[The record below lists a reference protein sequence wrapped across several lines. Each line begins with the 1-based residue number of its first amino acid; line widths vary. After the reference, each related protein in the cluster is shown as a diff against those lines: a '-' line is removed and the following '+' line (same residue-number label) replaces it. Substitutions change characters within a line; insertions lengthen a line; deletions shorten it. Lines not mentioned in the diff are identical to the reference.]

1 MAQHV
6 FRLRFGIG
14 VFNRQQVHHFL
25 FERPDVVPVLGGKGQ
40 HGEAKGVEF
49 GQHGVFVLHAVHLV
63 DHQQGRLPGPAHE
76 RGKVLLERH
85 QAVAPVHHEAKH
97 RSLIHGGLRLL
108 EDFRLEPAQPFGAV
122 GYGMVAVERHAP
134 GVDQGEGTPAPRTHH
149 AFHTVAGDART
160 VMGDGPVTANKPIE
174 QRGLAHVGTAKQSD
188 FGEHATSSSK
198 DIG

>member
-1 MAQHV
+1 MPSTLLTTSRV
-6 FRLRFGIG
+6 GF
-14 VFNRQQVHHFL
+14 
-25 FERPDVVPVLGGKGQ
+25 
-40 HGEAKGVEF
+40 
-49 GQHGVFVLHAVHLV
+49 
-63 DHQQGRLPGPAHE
+63 PGPAHE
-76 RGKVLLERH
+76 RGKVLVERH
-85 QAVAPVHHEAKH
+85 QAVAPVHYEAEH